1 MFEVVYYALC
11 SNDKSIC
18 RNTKELAEAIAVEL
32 GVTAEDIKTKKRLA
46 RDTFVLLGSSCYGGK
61 PEGKVSEFIAENDFT
76 GRQVAL
82 FGTSLSGKSGKVEE
96 VEELLKPTGALI
108 RDSFYCQRKNLPFLH
123 RGRPSEEELTNARAF
138 ANKMKNPEE
147 NIPNPQH

>member
-11 SNDKSIC
+11 GNDRSIC

-32 GVTAEDIKTKKRLA
+32 GVTAEDIKAKEGLTK
-46 RDTFVLLGSSCYGGK
+46 DTFIFLGSSCYGGK
-61 PEGKVSEFIAENDFT
+61 PESGLSEFIAENDFK
-76 GRQVAL
+76 GRQVVL
-82 FGTSLSGKSGKVEE
+82 FGTLLSGKSDKVRG

-108 RDSFYCQRKNLPFLH
+108 RGSFYCPRKNLPFLH

-138 ANKMKNPEE
+138 ANEMKNPR
-147 NIPNPQH
+147 Q

>member
-32 GVTAEDIKTKKRLA
+32 GVTAEDIKTKKRLD
-46 RDTFVLLGSSCYGGK
+46 RDSFVFLGSSCYGGK

-96 VEELLKPTGALI
+96 VEELLKPMGALI

-147 NIPNPQH
+147 NMPNPQH